1 MGAFLFVGQFLC
13 NFQHETP
20 LAQIKEKRMKT
31 KLISLLLPIFMFVS
45 CEDKVEEASACVS
58 IIANAEQTIEAASN
72 EFDAKIEAG
81 TATKADCDKLIAT
94 MQEIVDCMPEGAEK
108 TEMQDDITQASATC
122 SAFPS

>member
-1 MGAFLFVGQFLC
+1 
-13 NFQHETP
+13 
-20 LAQIKEKRMKT
+20 MKT

-45 CEDKVEEASACVS
+45 CEDEEASACVS

-108 TEMQDDITQASATC
+108 TEMQDDITQASALC

>member
-1 MGAFLFVGQFLC
+1 MLRHERWCYL
-13 NFQHETP
+13 NETP
-20 LAQIKEKRMKT
+20 LAQMKEKKMKT

-45 CEDKVEEASACVS
+45 CEDEAEKASACVS

-108 TEMQDDITQASATC
+108 TEMQDDITQASAVC

>member
-1 MGAFLFVGQFLC
+1 METFALANLY
-13 NFQHETP
+13 NYYYETP
-20 LAQIKEKRMKT
+20 LAQMKEKRMKT

-108 TEMQDDITQASATC
+108 TEMQDDITRASATC